1 MSADSHVSVLLAES
15 VAALAIQPAGIYV
28 DATFGRGGH
37 SRAILAALG
46 PTGRLI
52 ALDRDPAAIAA
63 GTSIRDPRFTLAHAA
78 FSDFDAV
85 LERQGIGQV
94 DGVLLD
100 IGVSSPQLNT
110 PERGMSFRFDAPLDM
125 RMDTTQGETAA
136 EFLARASQS
145 ELERVIRDYGE
156 ERFAHAI
163 AKALVAARGE
173 HGISR
178 TGELATLVAQVVRT
192 REPGQHPATRTFQA
206 LRIHVNRE
214 LEELS
219 LALPRAV
226 ERLAPGGRL
235 AVICFHSLEDRIVKR
250 FMRDA
255 AHPPQPPKG
264 VPVRAVDLPQPV
276 MNLVGK
282 AMFPAAAEI
291 AANPRCRSAVL
302 RVAQKVGNPSDP
314 VPANGGDRP
323 AAGPSQGMASQKH
336 GAAKRR
342 TTVTPAHGRGPGGGS
357 H

>member
-1 MSADSHVSVLLAES
+1 MNAGSHVSVLLAEA
-15 VAALAIQPAGIYV
+15 VAALAINPAGIYV

-37 SRAILAALG
+37 SRAILDLLG
-46 PTGRLI
+46 PGGRLI
-52 ALDRDPAAIAA
+52 ALDRDPVAIAA
-63 GTSIRDPRFTLAHAA
+63 GASISDPRFTLVHAA
-78 FSDFDAV
+78 FSEIDTV
-85 LERQGIGQV
+85 LDQLGLAQV

-145 ELERVIRDYGE
+145 EIERVIKDYGE

-163 AKALVAARGE
+163 AKALVAARSE
-173 HGISR
+173 HSISR
-178 TGELATLVAQVVRT
+178 TGQLATLVAKVVRT
-192 REPGQHPATRTFQA
+192 REPGQHPATRSFQA

-219 LALPRAV
+219 LALPKAV
-226 ERLAPGGRL
+226 DRLGPGGRL
-235 AVICFHSLEDRIVKR
+235 VVICFHSLEDRIAKR

-264 VPVRAVDLPQPV
+264 VPVRAVDLPQPLLK
-276 MNLVGK
+276 LVGK
-282 AMFPAAAEI
+282 AMFPSAAEI

-302 RVAQKVGNPSDP
+302 RVAEKINPVSKP
-314 VPANGGDRP
+314 TKLKRESPEN
-323 AAGPSQGMASQKH
+323 SQ
-336 GAAKRR
+336 
-342 TTVTPAHGRGPGGGS
+342 GGGS
-357 H
+357 QGLVAKPMGVGSSRNTGRRPVDGAGG

>member
-1 MSADSHVSVLLAES
+1 VSAETHVSVLLAEA
-15 VAALAIQPAGIYV
+15 VAALAIKPAGIYV

-37 SRAILAALG
+37 SRAMLDALG
-46 PTGRLI
+46 AAGRLI

-63 GTSIRDPRFTLAHAA
+63 GASISDSRFTLVHAP
-78 FSDFDAV
+78 FSRIGAV
-85 LERQGIGQV
+85 LDQLGVAQI

-100 IGVSSPQLNT
+100 VGVSSPQLNT

-136 EFLARASQS
+136 QFLARASQS

-178 TGELATLVAQVVRT
+178 TGQLATLVAQVVRT
-192 REPGQHPATRTFQA
+192 REPGQHPATRSFQA

-255 AHPPQPPKG
+255 AHPPEPPKG
-264 VPVRAVDLPQPV
+264 VPVRAADLPRPV
-276 MNLVGK
+276 LKVVGK
-282 AMFPAAAEI
+282 AKFPAPAEV

-302 RVAQKVGNPSDP
+302 RVGEKVGTVIDLPGRDGNP
-314 VPANGGDRP
+314 VAGRQFG
-323 AAGPSQGMASQKH
+323 AAGQSAAASRRNTSGSGRAARGW
-336 GAAKRR
+336 GA
-342 TTVTPAHGRGPGGGS
+342 
-357 H
+357 

>member
-1 MSADSHVSVLLAES
+1 MSADSHVSVLLAEA
-15 VAALAIQPAGIYV
+15 VAALAIKPAGIYV

-37 SRAILAALG
+37 ARAILDALG
-46 PTGRLI
+46 ANGRLI

-63 GTSIRDPRFTLAHAA
+63 GASLADPRFALVHAA
-78 FSDFDAV
+78 FSEFDRV
-85 LERQGIGQV
+85 LDKLGVAQV

-136 EFLARASQS
+136 DFLARASQS
-145 ELERVIRDYGE
+145 DIEKVIRDYGE

-178 TGELATLVAQVVRT
+178 TGQLATLVAQVVRT

-219 LALPRAV
+219 LILPRAV

-276 MNLVGK
+276 VRLVGK
-282 AMFPAAAEI
+282 AMFPSDAEI

-302 RVAQKVGNPSDP
+302 RVAEKMSNPRDP
-314 VPANGGDRP
+314 HSGKGGD
-323 AAGPSQGMASQKH
+323 
-336 GAAKRR
+336 
-342 TTVTPAHGRGPGGGS
+342 
-357 H
+357 